1 MKTVKDYYKLYLKY
15 HDLLLLVDVFE
26 NLETVPWDSKLSLTK
41 VEPEPI
47 SDADM
52 YLFFEKV

>member
-26 NLETVPWDSKLSLTK
+26 NLETVPWDSKLNLTK

>member
-26 NLETVPWDSKLSLTK
+26 NLETVP
-41 VEPEPI
+41 
-47 SDADM
+47 
-52 YLFFEKV
+52 